1 MSAASLLGADPPG
14 DGAPDAPAP
23 AGIEVPCA
31 NHPNRLTAVR
41 CSACGKPIC
50 PDCMVFSPVGVKCR
64 EDARLPRSAL
74 VTLHAD
80 RWVWAIAAALGS
92 GTAIGFGYYFILR
105 GLGFFFFIFFV
116 AAGIGYLVGEAVQ
129 RASGHYH
136 GVETAGIAAAGT
148 IWAFVF
154 PPLMGAILSFGVDWR
169 AIVFTLS
176 GRGVMNWLVMAL
188 AAFFA
193 WQRNR

>member
-1 MSAASLLGADPPG
+1 MSQAPRIAADPTGEGMPG
-14 DGAPDAPAP
+14 AEPP
-23 AGIEVPCA
+23 AGTEVPCA

-41 CSACGKPIC
+41 CSTCGKPIC

-64 EDARLPRSAL
+64 EDARQARSAM
-74 VTLHAD
+74 VTLHGD
-80 RWVWAIAAALGS
+80 RWVKAIAAALGA
-92 GTAIGFGYYFILR
+92 GTAIGFGYYFLLR

-136 GVETAGIAAAGT
+136 GVETAAIAAAGT

-154 PPLMGAILSFGVDWR
+154 PPLLGAILSFGVDWR
-169 AIVFTLS
+169 AIVFSLS